1 MTVLIFGVGVL
12 VTLIV
17 VSALGL
23 LVWGAILDGR
33 TEEPELYPAPAV
45 INLDRKGDAA

>member
-12 VTLIV
+12 VALIV
-17 VSALGL
+17 TGALGL
-23 LVWGAILDGR
+23 LVLGAILDGR
-33 TEEPELYPAPAV
+33 TEEPELYPVPAV